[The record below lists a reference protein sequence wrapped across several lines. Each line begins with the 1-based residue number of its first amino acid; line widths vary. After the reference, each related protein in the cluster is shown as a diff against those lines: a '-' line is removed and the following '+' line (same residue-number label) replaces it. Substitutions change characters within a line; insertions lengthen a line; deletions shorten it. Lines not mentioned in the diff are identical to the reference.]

1 MTRGRLGA
9 GVLTA
14 CISAAT
20 AAAQDGVLMRAMRDE
35 LDRTMAELKLPDLEG
50 PYFVS
55 YTVRELSGAQA
66 SASLG
71 AAAGSGKTSARL
83 LSVELR
89 VGNPELDNTNFYSRQ
104 PIRGVGGMGY
114 GRFPVSIPLED
125 EYRELRRA
133 IWLATDAAYKQ
144 ALGQFARK
152 QAALQNETRVDE
164 IPDFSPSEPFEHRAD
179 GHLDPPSVERI
190 EALARKVSAAFNGLP
205 HVYASEVRVDQNDE
219 VIWYVNSEGSW
230 YRKHE
235 PRVSVRVMA
244 GTQAEDGTPIEDTFT
259 VHART
264 VAGLPTEDQLA
275 GRAKALAGRLAALNS
290 AGSLERYSGPVLFE
304 GQAAAA
310 MVRRVLAPKLVAA
323 RVPVA
328 DDPRFS
334 RMVQQVASPFVDKL
348 GSRVLPRFMAV
359 VDDPS
364 AVAHGDVPL
373 LGGYQVDDEAVPSRR
388 TELVRRGLLRTL
400 LSTRT
405 PVPGVPTSS
414 GSRRG
419 GGPAPS
425 NLFLIAEPGLTP
437 EDLRAEL
444 LSLVEEREL
453 EFGIVVRRF
462 ASGGGRIARGRA
474 GGGPSG
480 GGDSRRIGG
489 VVAYKVFADG
499 SEELLRP
506 MELTGFSETDFRDVV
521 AASADSTVQTGVFV
535 DPSGAFDRFGARRP
549 ALVTVVVPSLLFED
563 ATIRRPP
570 GNIPRPP
577 DVPHPLAAH

>member
-1 MTRGRLGA
+1 MTRGGLGA
-9 GVLTA
+9 GVLAA
-14 CISAAT
+14 CISAST
-20 AAAQDGVLMRAMRDE
+20 GAAQDGVLMRAMRDE
-35 LDRTMAELKLPDLEG
+35 LDRTMTELKLPDLEG

-55 YTVRELSGAQA
+55 YTVREFRGAQA
-66 SASLG
+66 AASLG

-89 VGNPELDNTNFYSRQ
+89 VGGPELDNTNFYSRQ
-104 PIRGVGGMGY
+104 PIRGVGAMSY

-125 EYRELRRA
+125 DYRELRRA

-164 IPDFSPSEPFEHRAD
+164 IPDFSPAERIEHRAAGD
-179 GHLDPPSVERI
+179 LDPPSVERI
-190 EALARKVSAAFNGLP
+190 EAIARKVSGAFNGLP
-205 HVYASEVRVDQNDE
+205 QVYASEVRVDQNAE

-235 PRVSVRVMA
+235 PRVSVRVIA

-259 VHART
+259 VYART
-264 VAGLPTEDQLA
+264 VSGLPAEEQLV
-275 GRAKALAGRLAALNS
+275 GRAEALAGRLAALGS
-290 AGSLERYSGPVLFE
+290 ADSLERYSGPVLFE

-310 MVRRVLAPKLVAA
+310 IVRRVLAPKLVAA

-328 DDPRFS
+328 DDPRFA
-334 RMVQQVASPFVDKL
+334 RVVQQTASPFIDKL

-359 VDDPS
+359 MDDPS
-364 AVAHGDVPL
+364 AIAHGEVSL
-373 LGGYQVDDEAVPSRR
+373 LGGYQVDEEAVPSRR

-419 GGPAPS
+419 GGPTPS
-425 NLFLIAEPGLTP
+425 NLFLMAEPGLAP

-453 EFGIVVRRF
+453 GFGIVVRRF
-462 ASGGGRIARGRA
+462 AGSAGRIGRGRA
-474 GGGPSG
+474 GGGPPGS
-480 GGDSRRIGG
+480 GDSRSIGG

-499 SEELLRP
+499 SEELVRP
-506 MELTGFSETDFRDVV
+506 MELTGFSEADFRDIV
-521 AASADSTVQTGVFV
+521 AASSDSTVQTGMFA
-535 DPSGAFDRFGARRP
+535 DPAGAFDRSGSRRP
-549 ALVTVVVPSLLFED
+549 TLVSVVAPSLLFED

-577 DVPHPLAAH
+577 DVPHPLAAR